1 MGRPWSSDL
10 QTIHQAYK
18 RRDTLDIYLADN
30 TVLRLSRGAV
40 TRVIGGTPVVYDN
53 WIRSVDDLEYSLEE
67 AIDRISVKC
76 QNINSEL
83 GFKLASDLR
92 LLDYALADYGK
103 IYQSNRNP
111 ALIED
116 IPQVFR
122 GVLANAEV
130 DELNFDV
137 ELIVDYESLGAII
150 ASRGLSPGCWTTYKN
165 GIECTS
171 TSIKTSCPK
180 TRTGCAKRHD
190 STIKEAEFLGWE
202 FFEEPTASAPGSG
215 GNDGGIGGTCFTLET
230 KIWTPQ
236 GEISIGE
243 LPLGAQ
249 RERIQVV
256 SFNEITGE
264 INYSDEIQEV
274 FEHEVNG
281 HFTFE
286 FEHGSVNVTPEHRFF
301 TALNNFLPADQF
313 RIGDTTKTY
322 IEDWFDS
329 KLVRIKWNSDV
340 KTLVRNLHVK
350 KNHTYFV
357 ANKYA
362 VHNAKNNGGGI
373 LI

>member
-40 TRVIGGTPVVYDN
+40 TRVIGGSPVTYQN

-67 AIDRISVKC
+67 SIDRISVKC
-76 QNINSEL
+76 QNVNSEL

-103 IYQSNRNP
+103 IYQSTRNP

-122 GVLANAEV
+122 GVMANAEV
-130 DELNFDV
+130 DELNFEV

-150 ASRGLSPGCWTTYKN
+150 ASRALSPGCWWTYKN

-171 TSIKTSCPK
+171 ISIKTSCPK
-180 TRTGCAKRHD
+180 SRTGCAKRHT
-190 STIKEAEFLGWE
+190 STEKEAEFGGWE
-202 FFEEPTASAPGSG
+202 FFEEPTSSAPGSG
-215 GNDGGIGGTCFTLET
+215 DNDGGIGGTCFTLET

-243 LPLGAQ
+243 LPLGVQ
-249 RERIQVV
+249 RERIPVV
-256 SFNEITGE
+256 SFNEVTGE
-264 INYSDEIQEV
+264 IDYTDEIEEV
-274 FEHEVNG
+274 FEHETTG
-281 HFTFE
+281 YFTFE
-286 FEHGSVNVTPEHRFF
+286 FEHGKINVTPEHRFF
-301 TALNNFLPADQF
+301 TALNTFLPADQL
-313 RIGDTTKTY
+313 RIGDKTKTY

-329 KLVRIKWNSDV
+329 KLLKIKWNSDK

-350 KNHTYFV
+350 KNHTYF
-357 ANKYA
+357 ANRSA
-362 VHNAKNNGGGI
+362 VHNAKNNGGI
-373 LI
+373 PI

>member
-1 MGRPWSSDL
+1 MGRPWSADL
-10 QTIHQAYK
+10 QTIHQSYK
-18 RRDTLDIYLADN
+18 RRDTLDIYLADS

-40 TRVIGGTPVVYDN
+40 TRTIGGLPVNYNN

-103 IYQSNRNP
+103 IYQSTRNP

-122 GVLANAEV
+122 GVMANAEV
-130 DELNFDV
+130 DELNFQV

-150 ASRGLSPGCWTTYKN
+150 ASRGLSPGCWAAYKN

-171 TSIKTSCPK
+171 TSLKTSCPK
-180 TRTGCAKRHD
+180 TRIGCAKRHD

-202 FFEEPTASAPGSG
+202 FFEEPTSSTPGSG
-215 GNDGGIGGTCFTLET
+215 GNGGGIGGSCFTLET
-230 KIWTPQ
+230 KIWTPR

-243 LPLGAQ
+243 LPLGVQ

-264 INYSDEIQEV
+264 INYSDEIEEV
-274 FEHEVNG
+274 FEHEITG
-281 HFTFE
+281 YYTLE
-286 FEHGSVNVTPEHRFF
+286 FQHGKIDVTPEHRFF

-313 RIGDTTKTY
+313 TVGDTTKTY
-322 IEDWFDS
+322 IQDWFDS
-329 KLVRIKWNSDV
+329 KLLKTKWNSD
-340 KTLVRNLHVK
+340 KKILVRNLHVK
-350 KNHTYFV
+350 QNHTYF

-362 VHNAKNNGGGI
+362 VHNAKDNEEQN
-373 LI
+373 